1 LIAAAWQP
9 FDLPRIQPY
18 NDYQAIS
25 NMSAAELDFQTIHAE
40 FRPKI
45 QRYLVRLVG
54 EDEAEDL
61 TQEVFVK
68 VSRALA
74 SYRGESQLSTWI
86 YRIATNTA
94 LDKLRSPAFKHSLQN
109 ELPDNSDPAE
119 SQIADQDTW
128 TGELAPSLE
137 QQLFLR
143 ERYACYCDF
152 IENLPA
158 NYRAVVI
165 LSELEEFAASEIAKI
180 LGLSIDVVKIRL
192 HRGRTRLLQELK
204 AHCKAED
211 WL

>member
-1 LIAAAWQP
+1 
-9 FDLPRIQPY
+9 
-18 NDYQAIS
+18 
-25 NMSAAELDFQTIHAE
+25 MSTAELDFQAIHAE
-40 FRPKI
+40 FRLKI
-45 QRYLVRLVG
+45 QRYLVHLVG

-109 ELPDNSDPAE
+109 EFAENSDPAE
-119 SQIADQDTW
+119 AEIADQDTW

-158 NYRAVVI
+158 NYRAVVV
-165 LSELEEFAASEIAKI
+165 LGELEEFSASEIAQI

-192 HRGRTRLLQELK
+192 HRGRTRLLEELK